1 MKKRNFLI
9 PLASLVA
16 TLAGADVN
24 ATQTASNLN
33 VSDKAAIGTTN
44 NDQSSAFTFVLQRPE
59 QRNIIAGH
67 YSHSSHSSHRSHS
80 SHYSSRY

>member
-9 PLASLVA
+9 PLASLVTSLGA
-16 TLAGADVN
+16 ADVN

-33 VSDKAAIGTTN
+33 LCDKTAISVAN
-44 NDQSSAFTFVLQRPE
+44 NNQSSAFAFVLQRPE
-59 QRNIIAGH
+59 QKLMTAGH
-67 YSHSSHSSHRSHS
+67 YSHSSHRSHS